1 MPETLEKPPGQLPN
15 PVIGEGMEGMTESL
29 KQMAAKFRQEY
40 QPLPPGTEKPNP
52 TPQMRQEKPPE
63 QKAPEQPAAPAAPP
77 MAPPAPTAPT
87 TEIPKPADG
96 TPEPPPLDERTLSS
110 TARLHFQ
117 RLGQS
122 AAHYNKLATELAKA
136 KEESEAKV
144 KAMEQEI
151 AKFKGIPVDPEQIK
165 KAIEDRER
173 LTKEHEDL
181 IGRIETISLERSPR
195 FQNWWQTET
204 KKHLDI
210 VRRLAPEGKREELE
224 KLVMEPVSN
233 ARNEAIDA
241 ILEAAPKTNQR
252 MIERAWENLEAI
264 KAQREEALTK
274 GSERYR
280 EMQEFERQEKLR
292 EDQNKQQRV
301 SQLTAKALTLAGAL
315 PSFQES
321 PSDTA
326 HNADVAMRKR
336 FVEGALQGRLDEDL
350 MVALPAHAAHGLY
363 LEEKV
368 IPALKAD
375 LAKANELIKQLQSSS
390 PRPSEGG
397 SAPRTNV
404 STAAPGTEFATKVR
418 EAMTGR

>member
-1 MPETLEKPPGQLPN
+1 MPETLEQPPGQLPN

-63 QKAPEQPAAPAAPP
+63 PKAPDAPVATTAPAVEQQKAPDTVQ
-77 MAPPAPTAPT
+77 
-87 TEIPKPADG
+87 
-96 TPEPPPLDERTLSS
+96 EPPPLDERNLSS
-110 TARLHFQ
+110 VARLHFQ

-122 AAHYNKLATELAKA
+122 AAEYKKQAAETA
-136 KEESEAKV
+136 EAK
-144 KAMEQEI
+144 KALEAKLKDMEAEI
-151 AKFKGIPVDPEQIK
+151 GKFKGLPVAPDEIK

-233 ARNEAIDA
+233 ARNEAIDK
-241 ILEAAPKTNQR
+241 ILEEAPKTNQR

-292 EDQNKQQRV
+292 EDQSKQQRV

-336 FVEGALQGRLDEDL
+336 FVEGALQGKLDEDL
-350 MVALPAHAAHGLY
+350 MVSLPAHAAHGLY

-368 IPALKAD
+368 IPKMLAD

-397 SAPRTNV
+397 SAPRTTV